1 MRKIKFR
8 AFEKS
13 SKTMWFWQID
23 YDIGIQRLF
32 SNGDIEVAFP
42 VQVNEY
48 GEAEL
53 NLKRILKE
61 DLILMQFTGLKDK
74 NGKEIYEGDIVKI
87 FAYDAERKATIEY
100 DKNCF
105 CIIGLDKI
113 GNSGFS
119 FFLGMWK
126 DDIEIIG
133 NIFEHPEL
141 LEGK

>member
-74 NGKEIYEGDIVKI
+74 N
-87 FAYDAERKATIEY
+87 
-100 DKNCF
+100 
-105 CIIGLDKI
+105 
-113 GNSGFS
+113 
-119 FFLGMWK
+119 
-126 DDIEIIG
+126 
-133 NIFEHPEL
+133 
-141 LEGK
+141 